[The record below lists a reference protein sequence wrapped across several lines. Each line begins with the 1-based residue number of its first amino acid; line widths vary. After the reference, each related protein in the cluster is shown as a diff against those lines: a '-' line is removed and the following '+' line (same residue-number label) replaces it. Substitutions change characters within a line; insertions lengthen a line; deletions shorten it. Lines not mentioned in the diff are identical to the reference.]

1 MEIAKVIRE
10 DFLQQNAFSSYDY
23 MCPLVKT
30 VSMMKCI
37 ITYFDLAKRTII
49 ESPVDAKIT
58 WGVIQNQTKDVLNRI
73 QDLKQDIKPE
83 WEKNAVM
90 DYTSKLVGDIQ
101 ESMRKLANR

>member
-1 MEIAKVIRE
+1 
-10 DFLQQNAFSSYDY
+10 
-23 MCPLVKT
+23 
-30 VSMMKCI
+30 MKCI

-101 ESMRKLANR
+101 ESMRKLANRWENGKEKKKKKIFFFYYLIVIKI